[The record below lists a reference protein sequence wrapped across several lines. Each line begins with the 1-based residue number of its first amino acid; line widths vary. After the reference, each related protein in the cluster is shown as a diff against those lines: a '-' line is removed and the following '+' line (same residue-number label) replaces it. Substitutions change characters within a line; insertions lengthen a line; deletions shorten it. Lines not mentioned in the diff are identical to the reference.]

1 MNVENQRN
9 PTVDREGIMTS
20 GPVGKLYENTANTTI
35 AEWLNTI
42 GMNWQ
47 ANGGERTR
55 TLQGRPSEHPDI
67 IITEG
72 DRMPVIIE
80 CEWSSNTNPGVEDAK
95 KRIGEKMVGESR
107 EFTEAIAVGIEEK
120 CRQDSNVQFRRR
132 LENNE
137 AIMTV
142 QLVSRTKEGTR
153 VWPAKPLLARPSD
166 LVAYCEY
173 AQVPQTVIE
182 EQSSRIAERIQ
193 SVGLQLSQ
201 SILATVQGTE
211 TIAKLRSVTGA
222 EHKSK
227 EQDDRS
233 VCPVQCQHDR
243 AATQTTCAIW
253 LVAID
258 LQNDLS
264 QYSPAM
270 REKDLQ
276 TTHGLKSAAIS
287 GKLTAQGLLGQWK
300 IIKDVNYLPV
310 IELAIDALESGPMGN
325 AISDVLEELHDL
337 SVEMNALHAKH
348 IYNFAGELWQKLVTD
363 REERA
368 AHYTKPE
375 IAELLA
381 TLAAE
386 RFDNLTAEE
395 LAVLNLMDA
404 ACGTGTL
411 VGAGERALRRKYRA
425 KGGDDEELHRKR
437 MQEHIYAMDVNGI
450 AGTLTAKR
458 LTDMNVEQDYS
469 GSKIAAIKDPAGSLT
484 LMDPRVTG
492 ISRVLGYQGVTPTP
506 GIGGRE
512 DQGVFHVMLEGIQW
526 TLMNPP
532 YARPRKGRKQATR
545 GLERPREAAGKAN
558 YKMSHGQAGL
568 ATDFGDLCN
577 IRLAPGGVYSNVLPL
592 TAAHAGTWKG
602 WRAELEKDFQSILVI
617 ANTSQS
623 MSSDTNMSEMLV
635 VATKKEKRP
644 GKWTETELLC
654 VNLSVKLK
662 TLAEGYAI
670 AREIAAIDR
679 QSDHG
684 ALTHGIY
691 TWMTQTKAGEPWGAV
706 GNSSNDLNEVIAA
719 LLEGKAFDPLTLETH
734 ELVLPMATL
743 GDIAETGPTH
753 DLIGHPKGG
762 DGRGA
767 FEWTPLKD
775 LSAKPAQ
782 QSMWAADSKVQTSI
796 NTKPTHGA
804 SKTTDKDSAKQM
816 AQMRGKWHLN
826 RNLAL
831 SSQGLAMAKTG
842 APVHGG
848 RAWNALQGISDD
860 SARCI
865 TLFYNS
871 TPGVILMRAYGQKGQ
886 RGPRAAVQVGAIPG
900 LPCPAFGTD
909 TPEAQAARQIA
920 KENFGRLANLKL
932 EPFAYCF
939 QDENRRA
946 IDNVVAEMLGLD
958 PDDEEIQQM
967 LDYYRIMFASEPSV
981 NGGQK
986 KIVAALE
993 KHRGNNEGS

>member
-1 MNVENQRN
+1 
-9 PTVDREGIMTS
+9 MTTR
-20 GPVGKLYENTANTTI
+20 PVGMLYENTANTTI

-55 TLQGRPSEHPDI
+55 TLQGRPQEHPDI

-72 DRMPVIIE
+72 DRMPVVIE
-80 CEWSSNTNPGVEDAK
+80 CEWSSKTNPGVEDAK
-95 KRIGEKMVGESR
+95 KRIGEKLVGESR
-107 EFTEAIAVGIEEK
+107 EFTEAVAVGIDEK
-120 CRQDSNVQFRRR
+120 CRQDSNVQFRAR
-132 LENNE
+132 LEDNE
-137 AIMTV
+137 QILTV
-142 QLVSRTKEGTR
+142 QLVSRNGEETK
-153 VWPAKPLLARPSD
+153 VWPAKPLPARPSD

-182 EQSSRIAERIQ
+182 EQSSKIAERIQ
-193 SVGLQLSQ
+193 SVGLQLLQ
-201 SILATVQGTE
+201 SISATVQYPE
-211 TIAKLRSVTGA
+211 TLAKLRGVTGA

-227 EQDDRS
+227 EDDDKSLR
-233 VCPVQCQHDR
+233 PDQCQHDR
-243 AATQTTCAIW
+243 TATQNACAIW

-264 QYSPAM
+264 QYSPEM
-270 REKDLQ
+270 KKRDLRA
-276 TTHGLKSAAIS
+276 TDDLKSAAIS
-287 GKLTAQGLLGQWK
+287 GKLTVQGLIGQWK
-300 IIKDVNYLPV
+300 IIKGVNYLPV
-310 IELAIDALESGPMGN
+310 IELAIDALETGPMGN

-337 SVEMNALHAKH
+337 SVQMNALHAKH

-386 RFDNLTAEE
+386 RFDSLASEK

-411 VGAGERALRRKYRA
+411 IGAGERALRRKYRA

-437 MQEHIYAMDVNGI
+437 MKEHIYAMDVNGI

-469 GSKIAAIKDPAGSLT
+469 ESKIAAIKDPAGSLT
-484 LMDPRVTG
+484 LMDPSMTG

-506 GIGGRE
+506 GIGGKD
-512 DQGVFHVMLEGIQW
+512 DQGIFHVMLEGIQW
-526 TLMNPP
+526 TL
-532 YARPRKGRKQATR
+532 K
-545 GLERPREAAGKAN
+545 GLEKPRAAAKKAK
-558 YKMSHGQAGL
+558 YRMSNGAAGL
-568 ATDFGDLCN
+568 APDFGDLCN
-577 IRLAPGGVYSNVLPL
+577 IRLAPSGVYSNVLPL
-592 TAAHAGTWKG
+592 TAAHAGTWKK

-617 ANTSQS
+617 ANTSSEELQS
-623 MSSDTNMSEMLV
+623 MSADTGMSEMLV
-635 VATKKEKRP
+635 VATKRERRP
-644 GKWTETELLC
+644 AKWAETELLC
-654 VNLSVKLK
+654 VNLSAGPRTV
-662 TLAEGYAI
+662 AEGYAM
-670 AREIAAIDR
+670 AREIAAIGP
-679 QSDHG
+679 QSGHG
-684 ALTHGIY
+684 ALTHGVY
-691 TWMTQTKAGEPWGAV
+691 TRMTQSKAGEPWSAV

-734 ELVLPMATL
+734 GLVLPMATL
-743 GDIAETGPTH
+743 GDLAETGPTH

-775 LSAKPAQ
+775 LKTKQAQ
-782 QSMWAADSKVQTSI
+782 QSMWAADSKSQTSI

-804 SKTTDKDSAKQM
+804 SKTTDKDTAKQM

-831 SSQGLAMAKTG
+831 SSQGIAMAKTG
-842 APVHGG
+842 TPVHGG

-860 SARCI
+860 AARCMA
-865 TLFYNS
+865 LFYNS
-871 TPGVILMRAYGQKGQ
+871 TLGVILMRAYGQKGQ

-900 LPCPAFGTD
+900 LPCPNFGAD
-909 TPEAQAARQIA
+909 TPEGQAARELAQE
-920 KENFGRLANLKL
+920 KFDRLANLKL
-932 EPFAYCF
+932 EPFSYCF
-939 QDENRRA
+939 QDKNRHA

-958 PDDEEIQQM
+958 TADEDVERM
-967 LDYYRIMFASEPSV
+967 LDHYRTMFASEPSV
-981 NGGQK
+981 NGRQK
-986 KIVAALE
+986 KIVEALE
-993 KHRGNNEGS
+993 EHLGENEGS